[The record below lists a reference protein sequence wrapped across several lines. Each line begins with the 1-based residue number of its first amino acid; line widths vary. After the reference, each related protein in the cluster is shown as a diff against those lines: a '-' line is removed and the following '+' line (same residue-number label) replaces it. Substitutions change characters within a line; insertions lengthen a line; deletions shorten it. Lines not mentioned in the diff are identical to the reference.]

1 MTNAANEG
9 RDAMRVGRLA
19 SRALLV
25 LGGAVAATAA
35 AWAVSSTAAS
45 ADTTTNTIEAG
56 GVSAG
61 VTPVTDATVANLG
74 DVTHG
79 VSDFTGE
86 VAGTAVGA
94 VNSVSACEQ
103 DATTWSEPGTARPI
117 CALDPRDHIGGPHT
131 DQVRTTV
138 DHEAAGRVSDAVTDL
153 GQDAVLQPVRR
164 TLGAAEHIARKPE
177 DTRQVIEQAVTP
189 SPETQD
195 FGRKVLDLLE
205 PGHTGNLVA
214 LPALPVSPVE
224 PGAPDSAATGITG
237 DPAQNLGAA
246 AVSTTDAVRAMF
258 PLAGLARTD
267 VPADSSGAASH
278 ERHHNLPSAPFSPG
292 PGQLPMAPPSIPTAP
307 GGGSTAPGGHLDVLN
322 FGVPSWVTAAVDS
335 AVAGSTRAGVRHTP
349 LSPGNQPGVTPD

>member
-1 MTNAANEG
+1 MMNAANEG

-35 AWAVSSTAAS
+35 AWAVSSAAAS
-45 ADTTTNTIEAG
+45 ADTNSIEAG
-56 GVSAG
+56 GVSAS

-86 VAGTAVGA
+86 VAGAAVGA

-103 DATTWSEPGTARPI
+103 DATTWSEPGTSRPI
-117 CALDPRDHIGGPHT
+117 CPLDPRDHIGGPHT
-131 DQVRTTV
+131 DQVRTAA
-138 DHEAAGRVSDAVTDL
+138 DHEVSGRVSDAVTDL
-153 GQDAVLQPVRR
+153 GQEAVLHPVQR

-205 PGHTGNLVA
+205 PGQNGKLVD
-214 LPALPVSPVE
+214 LPALPVPPVE
-224 PGAPDSAATGITG
+224 PAAPDSAATGITG

-258 PLAGLARTD
+258 PLSGLPRFD
-267 VPADSSGAASH
+267 VPVDSTGASSH
-278 ERHHNLPSAPFSPG
+278 GDHHNLPPAPLS
-292 PGQLPMAPPSIPTAP
+292 PGQLPMAPPSIPTVP